1 MTRKETAELLEREF
15 TLADERDPLRTL
27 RGRIAF
33 PPGAE
38 ERGERLSYVLVLHGF
53 KGFMDWG
60 FYPELAR
67 RLARGGLA
75 VVRFNF
81 SGSGHGARPLEFT
94 DPRAFFENTP
104 SREIEDVERV
114 RAWIDGG
121 QVDGRRIDTLIDTRH
136 GALLGHSLGGAV
148 ALIHA
153 ARRADYRALVGW
165 ASCATFRR
173 FPREVE
179 GLWRRQG
186 FVEIPNLRT
195 KEVHR
200 LGLGWLED
208 VERNAHVLDVQ
219 EACRRLTLPTLFVH
233 GSDDEAVPLEEGE
246 SLLRACTPGVA
257 RLEVVP
263 HANHTFW
270 ASHPLLSVP
279 PTLERVLDTTTRFLT
294 RALGVAGQDGGPSLC

>member
-1 MTRKETAELLEREF
+1 MTRKTALEPREREF
-15 TLADERDPLRTL
+15 VLEDERDPLRTL
-27 RGRIAF
+27 RGRVSMPAGDARAL
-33 PPGAE
+33 PW
-38 ERGERLSYVLVLHGF
+38 VLVLHGF

-67 RLARGGLA
+67 ALVASGLA

-81 SGSGHGARPLEFT
+81 SGSGHGPRPLECT
-94 DPRAFFENTP
+94 EARAFFENTP
-104 SREIEDVERV
+104 SRELEDVERV
-114 RAWIDGG
+114 RAWLDSGAVPPIDPC
-121 QVDGRRIDTLIDTRH
+121 R

-173 FPREVE
+173 FAPEVE
-179 GLWRRQG
+179 KLWRRQG

-208 VERNAHVLDVQ
+208 LERNAPALDVTA
-219 EACRRLTLPTLFVH
+219 ACARLTTPTLFLH
-233 GSDDEAVPLEEGE
+233 GGEDEAVPLREGE
-246 SLLRACTPGVA
+246 ALLRAFAPGVA
-257 RLEVVP
+257 HLEVVP
-263 HANHTFW
+263 HASHTFE
-270 ASHPLLSVP
+270 AAHPLARVPAALESV
-279 PTLERVLDTTTRFLT
+279 LRTTCAFFSQTI
-294 RALGVAGQDGGPSLC
+294 